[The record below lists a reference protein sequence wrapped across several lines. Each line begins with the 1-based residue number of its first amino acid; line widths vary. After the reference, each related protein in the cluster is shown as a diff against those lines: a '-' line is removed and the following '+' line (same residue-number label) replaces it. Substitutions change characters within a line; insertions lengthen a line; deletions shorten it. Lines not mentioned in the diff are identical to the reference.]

1 MVPFRFRNLLLNFNI
16 SRHMVIENTRYIH
29 KYIFKMDKAY
39 LRHLDDE
46 TFDFTFKYVNEELK
60 VNRQFNL
67 SRKSSETVEAFLQR
81 VSANL
86 EKVISKKNKKKK
98 DTDTSTPHLN
108 ISLTVNNDDVDKS
121 MFCYEIFRERSQI
134 SLRINETTYHVI
146 VNSPWIYALALPA
159 CMMADFPVYPS
170 KYDTTY
176 TDKDKSQ
183 FLWSKSK
190 NKQTWVHAGEG
201 YIFHP
206 TTEDIGHYLKLSCLP
221 RNDRLE
227 GPVAEAISSCVVE
240 AGPGECPF
248 ERRHAFTKSRV
259 EEKEFRVVTYN
270 ILADLYCDSD
280 YTRQVL
286 FPYCPPF
293 ALSIDYR
300 KELILKEIIGYNA
313 DMIALQEVDRKV
325 FKYDLEP
332 TLSQLGYDGTLTTKG
347 EEVAEGLA
355 FFTFKKRF
363 NLLRSAKI
371 VFAEQLPKNPLYSS
385 IWCEVQKNE
394 QLMTRVLNRSTTMQ
408 VNLVISVE
416 HDEMILVGNIHMY
429 FHPDADHIRLLHGGM
444 AILYL
449 EDLVKKLRK
458 ENTDKRVSLILCGDF
473 NSTPD
478 CGIYKLYTTGDVS
491 KDCID
496 YQSRTTDDMALRAGR
511 SQYHSEMGLPRR
523 IFIVDSI
530 TSEKWIRWGF
540 LKRWISK
547 NELSPYPSTEPY
559 NKN

>member
-1 MVPFRFRNLLLNFNI
+1 
-16 SRHMVIENTRYIH
+16 
-29 KYIFKMDKAY
+29 
-39 LRHLDDE
+39 
-46 TFDFTFKYVNEELK
+46 
-60 VNRQFNL
+60 
-67 SRKSSETVEAFLQR
+67 
-81 VSANL
+81 
-86 EKVISKKNKKKK
+86 
-98 DTDTSTPHLN
+98 
-108 ISLTVNNDDVDKS
+108 
-121 MFCYEIFRERSQI
+121 
-134 SLRINETTYHVI
+134 
-146 VNSPWIYALALPA
+146 
-159 CMMADFPVYPS
+159 
-170 KYDTTY
+170 
-176 TDKDKSQ
+176 
-183 FLWSKSK
+183 
-190 NKQTWVHAGEG
+190 
-201 YIFHP
+201 
-206 TTEDIGHYLKLSCLP
+206 
-221 RNDRLE
+221 
-227 GPVAEAISSCVVE
+227 
-240 AGPGECPF
+240 
-248 ERRHAFTKSRV
+248 
-259 EEKEFRVVTYN
+259 
-270 ILADLYCDSD
+270 
-280 YTRQVL
+280 
-286 FPYCPPF
+286 
-293 ALSIDYR
+293 
-300 KELILKEIIGYNA
+300 
-313 DMIALQEVDRKV
+313 MIALQEVDRKV

-496 YQSRTTDDMALRAGR
+496 YQSNKEEAIQNIEFKQELKLNSACGTPQYTNFTAGFANCLDYIYYDTDNLQVSQVVPLPSQEELTQNVALPSVVFPSDHIALI
-511 SQYHSEMGLPRR
+511 SDL
-523 IFIVDSI
+523 
-530 TSEKWIRWGF
+530 KW
-540 LKRWISK
+540 
-547 NELSPYPSTEPY
+547 NQ
-559 NKN
+559 